1 MVKSRVVSP
10 FESCGVEYSHSGS
23 PEMKVVSTST
33 YKSMTFSYSGG
44 PITCN
49 RAVKDREEWLKT
61 NQWDTISA
69 TRHVPL
75 DVKYVVVDVETHD
88 WNTFQYN
95 DHSKSRI
102 VEMAWLAYD
111 ATGEVVD
118 SKQYLIKP
126 YGYESISRKATE
138 LHGITTEYA
147 REHGSEASP
156 IFDEFTSILE
166 TVPKDGFVIAYNM
179 EHENRVFENS
189 FSQEQLKVWT
199 DTPKC
204 DTYEFDLWRYLPC
217 KTFSA
222 RARKYGKN
230 LRQIHSIIY
239 PDRKGEMGHFHFASL
254 DAKLTWDIFQFY
266 NRHASYNELKW
277 KYEFPVSSSVY
288 TGIKVNS
295 NLLPIHR
302 RH

>member
-1 MVKSRVVSP
+1 MSTATASQSKAFSSSP
-10 FESCGVEYSHSGS
+10 
-23 PEMKVVSTST
+23 
-33 YKSMTFSYSGG
+33 YKGITFSYSGG

-88 WNTFQYN
+88 WNAFDYN

-138 LHGITTEYA
+138 LHGITTETA
-147 REHGSEASP
+147 ISKGTEAGLVFRE
-156 IFDEFTSILE
+156 FVSILQ
-166 TVPKDGFVIAYNM
+166 TLPPDGFVIAYNM
-179 EHENRVFENS
+179 EHEHTVFTNS
-189 FSQEQLKVWT
+189 FNIDQIAVW
-199 DTPKC
+199 DSVPKC
-204 DTYEFDLWRYLPC
+204 DTYPVSLWKHLPDHAAFY
-217 KTFSA
+217 K
-222 RARKYGKN
+222 KN
-230 LRQIHSIIY
+230 I
-239 PDRKGEMGHFHFASL
+239 
-254 DAKLTWDIFQFY
+254 AKL
-266 NRHASYNELKW
+266 RHGPE
-277 KYEFPVSSSVY
+277 
-288 TGIKVNS
+288 
-295 NLLPIHR
+295 
-302 RH
+302 